1 MTESA
6 WSVAAL
12 ALALFGCTAPPPPT
26 NTPAPTAKQGDFSL
40 DPLTVKTRVEK
51 VVLRNGLT
59 VLLDPDHRV
68 PLVAVRVVH
77 PVGWA
82 ADPTERVGLAHLVEH
97 LLFQGSRHVADGMHF
112 RLLHDAGADF
122 INGMTAVD
130 RTDFWELLPSSELA
144 LALWLESDR
153 MSSGLETLTEA
164 VVEKERRIVARERA
178 ERIENVP
185 NGRVDEIMNDF
196 LFAPGHPFRALRI
209 AGSGLDRTTL
219 EEARDFHRRH
229 YSPSNALLVL
239 SGDFD
244 VTDAKALVRHYFE
257 PIPPRPT
264 ARIPDLPPASSTPA
278 LLRIEARI
286 DAPSLV
292 ISWPSAAAFA
302 PGDAE
307 LDVVASYLQV
317 VALQGLVRD
326 ARILTSAFVRQR
338 SEKSS
343 STFHIA
349 AGLPT
354 GADPSAAL
362 ASIDSAL
369 DEIRR
374 RGIDASNVHRFA
386 YGWLFELNFDRED
399 LLTRSWLIA
408 HSELASNDAD
418 FIAGAVERYRA
429 ITPATVREAIER
441 HLRNEHRVVAFV
453 TPNAQ
458 APIAG
463 KLVGQ

>member
-1 MTESA
+1 
-6 WSVAAL
+6 
-12 ALALFGCTAPPPPT
+12 
-26 NTPAPTAKQGDFSL
+26 
-40 DPLTVKTRVEK
+40 
-51 VVLRNGLT
+51 
-59 VLLDPDHRV
+59 
-68 PLVAVRVVH
+68 
-77 PVGWA
+77 
-82 ADPTERVGLAHLVEH
+82 
-97 LLFQGSRHVADGMHF
+97 
-112 RLLHDAGADF
+112 
-122 INGMTAVD
+122 
-130 RTDFWELLPSSELA
+130 
-144 LALWLESDR
+144 
-153 MSSGLETLTEA
+153 
-164 VVEKERRIVARERA
+164 
-178 ERIENVP
+178 
-185 NGRVDEIMNDF
+185 
-196 LFAPGHPFRALRI
+196 
-209 AGSGLDRTTL
+209 
-219 EEARDFHRRH
+219 
-229 YSPSNALLVL
+229 
-239 SGDFD
+239 
-244 VTDAKALVRHYFE
+244 
-257 PIPPRPT
+257 
-264 ARIPDLPPASSTPA
+264 
-278 LLRIEARI
+278 
-286 DAPSLV
+286 
-292 ISWPSAAAFA
+292 
-302 PGDAE
+302 
-307 LDVVASYLQV
+307 LQV